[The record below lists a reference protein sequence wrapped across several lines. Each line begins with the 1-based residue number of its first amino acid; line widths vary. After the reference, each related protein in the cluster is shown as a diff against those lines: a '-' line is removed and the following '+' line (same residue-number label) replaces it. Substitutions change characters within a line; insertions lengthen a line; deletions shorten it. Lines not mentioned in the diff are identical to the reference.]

1 MQASSQT
8 MHSKIIQIIEEKI
21 YPVSYNNIFV
31 IQTAFLGDVILS
43 TPVVRG
49 LRQIF
54 PDANVDVLTIPVAS
68 IVFKHNPYVRQVIEF
83 DKKSPFKKIFLFY
96 RLIKQLRQH
105 HYDLAISIQSSS
117 TSSLLMALGKI
128 PERVGFH
135 FQKMVTIPVSHE
147 KGLHIRDRYLKLLMP
162 FSKEKLDNQ
171 TELFWTEKEERHAQQ
186 AFDLM
191 PEKSSQAIGIAPGSV
206 WQTKMWLKDYFIELI
221 DRLADKNIAIFLIG
235 GAMDKALCEEIRQKS
250 KNSNV
255 IDVAGE
261 LSVLESTAL
270 IQKLDLMVTNDS
282 APLHIA
288 NAVKTDV
295 LAIFGPTVRRFGCY
309 PYRERDKMLEIDLY
323 CRPCA
328 KHGGNRCPEKHFR
341 CMREITPE
349 MVYDSLITMIQF

>member
-1 MQASSQT
+1 M
-8 MHSKIIQIIEEKI
+8 
-21 YPVSYNNIFV
+21 SYKNILV

-43 TPVVRG
+43 TPVIRG
-49 LRQIF
+49 LRKIF
-54 PDANVDVLTIPVAS
+54 SEANIDVVTIPGTS
-68 IVFKHNPYVRQVIEF
+68 IVFEFNPYVRQVIEF
-83 DKKSPFKKIFLFY
+83 EKKSPIKKLFLFY
-96 RLIKQLRQH
+96 RLIKKLRQNN
-105 HYDLAISIQSSS
+105 YDLAISIQSSF
-117 TSSLLMALGKI
+117 TSSLLMALGKT

-147 KGLHIRDRYLKLLMP
+147 KGLHIRDRYLSLLTP
-162 FSKEKLDNQ
+162 FSKEKFDNQ

-186 AFDLM
+186 AFDVN
-191 PEKSSQAIGIAPGSV
+191 PKKSSQAIGIAPGSV
-206 WQTKMWLKDYFIELI
+206 WQTKMWLKDYFIELL

-235 GAMDKALCEEIRQKS
+235 GVSDKSLCEEIRQKS

-261 LSVLESTAL
+261 LSVLESAAL

-309 PYRERDKMLEIDLY
+309 PYRERDKMLEIDLC

-341 CMREITPE
+341 CMKEITPQT
-349 MVYDSLITMIQF
+349 VYDTLITMIQI